1 MAVKIMAVLVA
12 TGIAVPLVPGPAA
25 ADPVLNGEFPV
36 SAVSS
41 NNQIAAGPDG
51 NMWVTLDGV
60 AADVARITPA
70 GVVTEFD
77 AANMTTPI
85 GITAGPD
92 GRLWVT
98 QTGGVARFLP
108 SNPVAAE
115 KFAIAAIADAR
126 GITLGP
132 DGNLWTASVDK
143 VLKISPGDPAAPTV
157 FAGTGITGA
166 RAIAAGTDGNLWVAD
181 FGSEAVYRITTAG
194 IATKFPAGGGTQGV
208 AAGANGQVAFT
219 QQGTPPYTIGRIT
232 TVVETTPVPGTDPF
246 GITFGADGAYWAAQ
260 FATNSLAR
268 VTATG
273 ALTTLALPA
282 GSGPRQIAP
291 GPGDTLWV
299 TLDTAEKVA
308 RVSGVSPAP
317 APTPTPTPTPT
328 PGVATSLTKKPK
340 KKVSKA
346 KVRFRFTGTAGASFQ
361 CRLDKRPW
369 RNCGSPKTYRVKTG
383 KHVFRVRAVVN
394 GIPDSSPAKWRFR
407 RV

>member
-1 MAVKIMAVLVA
+1 MGLKIVTVLVA
-12 TGIAVPLVPGPAA
+12 TGMTVPLVPGPAA

-41 NNQIAAGPDG
+41 NNQLAAGPDG

-70 GVVTEFD
+70 GVVTEFNS
-77 AANMTTPI
+77 ANMTNPI
-85 GITAGPD
+85 GITA
-92 GRLWVT
+92 
-98 QTGGVARFLP
+98 
-108 SNPVAAE
+108 
-115 KFAIAAIADAR
+115 
-126 GITLGP
+126 GP

-143 VLKISPGDPAAPTV
+143 VLKISPADPAAPTV
-157 FAGTGITGA
+157 FSGTGITGA

-194 IATKFPAGGGTQGV
+194 IATKFLAGGGTQGV

-219 QQGTPPYTIGRIT
+219 QQGTAPYTIGRIT
-232 TVVETTPVPGTDPF
+232 TAVETTPVPGTDPF

-299 TLDTAEKVA
+299 TLDTTEKVA

-317 APTPTPTPTPT
+317 APTP
-328 PGVATSLTKKPK
+328 GVETTLTKQPK
-340 KKVSKA
+340 KKVNKA
-346 KVRFRFTGTAGASFQ
+346 KVRFRFIGSAGASFQ

-369 RNCGSPKTYRVKTG
+369 RSCGSPKTYRVKTG

-394 GIPDSSPAKWRFR
+394 GIPDATPQKWRFR

>member
-1 MAVKIMAVLVA
+1 MALKIVAVLVA
-12 TGIAVPLVPGPAA
+12 TGITVPLVHGPAV
-25 ADPVLNGEFPV
+25 ADPALNGEFTV

-41 NNQIAAGPDG
+41 NNQITAGPDG

-77 AANMTTPI
+77 SANMTTPI

-108 SNPVAAE
+108 DNPVAAE
-115 KFAIAAIADAR
+115 KFAIPALADAR
-126 GITLGP
+126 GITVGP

-143 VLKISPGDPAAPTV
+143 VLKIAPVDPANPTV
-157 FAGTGITGA
+157 IAGTGITGA
-166 RAIAAGTDGNLWVAD
+166 RAITAGTDGNLWVAD
-181 FGSEAVYRITTAG
+181 FGSEAVYRVTTAG
-194 IATKFPAGGGTQGV
+194 VATKFPAGGGTQGV

-232 TVVETTPVPGTDPF
+232 TAVETTPVPGTDPF
-246 GITFGADGAYWAAQ
+246 GITYGADGAYWAAQ

-282 GSGPRQIAP
+282 GSGPRQIAA

-308 RVSGVSPAP
+308 RVSGVTPAP
-317 APTPTPTPTPT
+317 APNPAAETT
-328 PGVATSLTKKPK
+328 LTKTPK
-340 KKVSKA
+340 KQIRKA
-346 KVRFRFTGTAGASFQ
+346 TVRFRFTGTSGASFQ

-369 RNCGSPKTYRVKTG
+369 RNCSSPKTYRVKKG
-383 KHVFRVRAVVN
+383 RHVFRVRAVLN
-394 GIPDSSPAKWRFR
+394 ATPDSSPAKWRFR
-407 RV
+407 RL